1 MKLLESRK
9 KAYLA
14 AKFALGK
21 KAKDLA
27 LLDMRKV
34 CNFCDY
40 FVVVTVSS
48 GPQAQAIADAI
59 TEGFKQNEIKF
70 RISGANSDWVILDS
84 YDIVVHIF
92 NETSRDFYSLER
104 LWQKAKLIKLPA
116 SYKNGPAKSRKRARK

>member
-14 AKFALGK
+14 AKLALGK

-48 GPQAQAIADAI
+48 SPQAQAIVDAI
-59 TEGFKQNEIKF
+59 SEGFKQTGIGF
-70 RISGANSDWVILDS
+70 RTSGAKSDWVILDS
-84 YDIVVHIF
+84 YDVVVHIF

-104 LWQKAKLIKLPA
+104 LWQKAKLVKLPA
-116 SYKNGPAKSRKRARK
+116 SYKNGPKENRKRTRK

>member
-48 GPQAQAIADAI
+48 GPQAQAIVDEI
-59 TEGFKQNEIKF
+59 SEGFKKNGIKF
-70 RISGANSDWVILDS
+70 RTSGAKSDWVILDS

-92 NETSRDFYSLER
+92 NETSRDYYSLER
-104 LWQKAKLIKLPA
+104 LWQKAKVIKLPA
-116 SYKNGPAKSRKRARK
+116 SYKDDSRKIRKRTRK